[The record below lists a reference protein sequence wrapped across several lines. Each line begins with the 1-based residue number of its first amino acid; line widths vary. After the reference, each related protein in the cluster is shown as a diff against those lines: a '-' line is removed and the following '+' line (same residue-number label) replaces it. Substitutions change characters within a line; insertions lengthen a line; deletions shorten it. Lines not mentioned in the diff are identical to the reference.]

1 MPRWFAMFDRR
12 AILLLPLLLT
22 GCVGVIVGGF
32 IWETRESTGTVVWS
46 DDGQRVAGIHTS
58 FEITV
63 NADPPIIPG
72 RVRNA
77 RYQLFTC
84 DLKGSGKKVLGSERA
99 GRLESAFYMKQAGY
113 VLGKEHWDESGA
125 VQFLKWPLR
134 GREPKVLWRLDR
146 PQYDAFIRLVPSR
159 DGKVLAQCRLSAGG
173 LRDGKA
179 TVLVSLLD
187 AATFKP
193 RAEAVV
199 PMRCDS
205 EPSLDVQW
213 LPDGR
218 LRITCFSATR
228 CGGGGD
234 GRLSDARAGSAR
246 IGAGDQQQ
254 PDQCA
259 RAVSAGLQAGWFG
272 GHFRRRRWQL
282 ILPFE
287 PLGACSA
294 HVPFLLPV
302 DGICVAGFAR
312 GKRGQGWTTQF
323 CSDPL

>member
-1 MPRWFAMFDRR
+1 MFDRR

-218 LRITCFSATR
+218 LRITCFVQRDAAMVAADGSVTRVPVPREVGQATSSSQINAR
-228 CGGGGD
+228 GQFLQGFRPDGSVDTFGGGG
-234 GRLSDARAGSAR
+234 GN
-246 IGAGDQQQ
+246 
-254 PDQCA
+254 
-259 RAVSAGLQAGWFG
+259 
-272 GHFRRRRWQL
+272 
-282 ILPFE
+282 
-287 PLGACSA
+287 
-294 HVPFLLPV
+294 
-302 DGICVAGFAR
+302 
-312 GKRGQGWTTQF
+312 
-323 CSDPL
+323 

>member
-1 MPRWFAMFDRR
+1 MFDRR

-84 DLKGSGKKVLGSERA
+84 DLKGSGKKVLGSERV
-99 GRLESAFYMKQAGY
+99 GRLESALYMKQAGY
-113 VLGKEHWDESGA
+113 VLGKENLDESGA
-125 VQFLKWPLR
+125 VQFLKWPLT
-134 GREPKVLWRLDR
+134 GGEPKVLWRLDR

-159 DGKVLAQCRLSAGG
+159 DGKVLAQCRLSADG

-218 LRITCFSATR
+218 LRITCFVQRDAAVVATDGSVTHVPVPR
-228 CGGGGD
+228 ELGQATSSSQINARGQFLQGFRPDGSVDTFGGGG
-234 GRLSDARAGSAR
+234 GN
-246 IGAGDQQQ
+246 
-254 PDQCA
+254 
-259 RAVSAGLQAGWFG
+259 
-272 GHFRRRRWQL
+272 
-282 ILPFE
+282 
-287 PLGACSA
+287 
-294 HVPFLLPV
+294 
-302 DGICVAGFAR
+302 
-312 GKRGQGWTTQF
+312 
-323 CSDPL
+323 